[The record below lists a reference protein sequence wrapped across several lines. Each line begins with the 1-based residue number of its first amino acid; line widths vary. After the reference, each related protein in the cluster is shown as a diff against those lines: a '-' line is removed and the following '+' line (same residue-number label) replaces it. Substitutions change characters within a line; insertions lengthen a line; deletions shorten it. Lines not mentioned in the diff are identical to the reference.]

1 MKRKPDT
8 IFITFEKALKK
19 RFAIGAFNFYNL
31 ETLQAIL
38 EAGEAMASPVICSV
52 SEGALKY
59 MGIDATVMMFDAL
72 TEKKKYPAYL
82 HLDHGKSFEVCRK
95 AIDAGFDSVMIDGS
109 SLPFDENV
117 KLTKRVVK
125 YADKHGVFVEG
136 EIGTLSGIED
146 NVEVEDKDAR
156 FTNPKEAKQFVMQT
170 GVNSV
175 AVAIGTSH
183 GAYKFSGEPK
193 LRIDI
198 LSEIEKELGKFPIVL
213 HGASTVDA
221 KIVRQINARGGKIK
235 GAKGVSPKEL
245 ALICSEHNVCKVNVD
260 TDLRLCFIASLRKNL
275 KASPKEI
282 NPRFFLSDAREEMK
296 NLVVSK
302 IKLFQGNL

>member
-1 MKRKPDT
+1 MKKKLDT
-8 IFITFEKALKK
+8 IFETFEKALKK
-19 RFAIGAFNFYNL
+19 RFAVGAFNFYNL

-38 EAGEAMASPVICSV
+38 EAGEQAAFPVICSV

-72 TEKKKYPAYL
+72 TQKKKYPAYL
-82 HLDHGKSFEVCRK
+82 HLDHGKSFEICK
-95 AIDAGFDSVMIDGS
+95 KTIDAGFDSVMIDGS
-109 SLPFDENV
+109 SLSFDENV

-125 YADKHGVFVEG
+125 YAEKNGVFVEG
-136 EIGTLSGIED
+136 EIGTLSGVED
-146 NVEVEDKDAR
+146 TVEVTTDHAK
-156 FTNPKEAKQFVMQT
+156 FTNPVEAKRFVLET

-183 GAYKFSGEPK
+183 GAYKFNGEPK

-198 LSEIEKELGKFPIVL
+198 LSKIQSELKDFPIVL
-213 HGASTVDA
+213 HGASTVDQ
-221 KIVRQINARGGKIK
+221 KLIKQINARGGKIK
-235 GAKGVSPKEL
+235 NAKGVSPKEL
-245 ALICSEHNVCKVNVD
+245 SLICKEYNVCKVNVD
-260 TDLRLCFIASLRKNL
+260 TDLRLCFIASLIKNL

-296 NLVVSK
+296 NLVFSK
-302 IKLFQGNL
+302 IKMFQGKA